1 MYYISE
7 PGPRCS
13 GSNTFT
19 RNSWRTSDAGWVD
32 LKQLWLW
39 AGNIWYFLPMKLM
52 KRSENPQR
60 IFWLLFSVCLHIGSQ
75 WGRKSLKRAK
85 KKGNTTPSPK
95 KIGRC
100 VNSVLKTSRDRCG
113 SSHRWTGDSITTG
126 YEGDIL
132 VSTRFREGSVI
143 SENSWSLLFLQEET
157 AHKSHHTF
165 IKTVKIPSLFYSL
178 LYNMLI
184 YRTEVF
190 PASTGTTAHT
200 TRHK

>member
-19 RNSWRTSDAGWVD
+19 PNSWRRLSWFKTTLALSRQYLIFSTNETYEKIRKPTTYLLTSLLRLSAH
-32 LKQLWLW
+32 
-39 AGNIWYFLPMKLM
+39 
-52 KRSENPQR
+52 R
-60 IFWLLFSVCLHIGSQ
+60 IQ

-85 KKGNTTPSPK
+85 KKRKYNPESREDRALCKFCITNKSGQVWILPQ
-95 KIGRC
+95 
-100 VNSVLKTSRDRCG
+100 VN
-113 SSHRWTGDSITTG
+113 RWQHHDWVWGG
-126 YEGDIL
+126 YFE
-132 VSTRFREGSVI
+132 RFREGSVI

>member
-19 RNSWRTSDAGWVD
+19 PNSWRRLSWFKTTLALSRQYLIFSTNETYEKIRKPTTYLLTSLLHLSAH
-32 LKQLWLW
+32 
-39 AGNIWYFLPMKLM
+39 
-52 KRSENPQR
+52 R
-60 IFWLLFSVCLHIGSQ
+60 IQ
-75 WGRKSLKRAK
+75 WGHKSLKRAK
-85 KKGNTTPSPK
+85 KKRKYNPESREERALCKFCITNKSGQVWILPQ
-95 KIGRC
+95 
-100 VNSVLKTSRDRCG
+100 VN
-113 SSHRWTGDSITTG
+113 RWQHHDWVWGG
-126 YEGDIL
+126 YFE
-132 VSTRFREGSVI
+132 RFREGSVI

-157 AHKSHHTF
+157 AHKSHHNF

>member
-19 RNSWRTSDAGWVD
+19 PNSWRRLSWFKTTLALSRQYLIFSTNETYEKIRKPTTYLLTSLLRLSAH
-32 LKQLWLW
+32 
-39 AGNIWYFLPMKLM
+39 
-52 KRSENPQR
+52 R
-60 IFWLLFSVCLHIGSQ
+60 IQ

-85 KKGNTTPSPK
+85 KKK
-95 KIGRC
+95 KYNPESREDRALCKFCITNKSGQVWILPQ
-100 VNSVLKTSRDRCG
+100 VN
-113 SSHRWTGDSITTG
+113 RWQHHDWVWGG
-126 YEGDIL
+126 YFE
-132 VSTRFREGSVI
+132 RFREGSVI

>member
-19 RNSWRTSDAGWVD
+19 PNSWCTADAGWVD

-75 WGRKSLKRAK
+75 WGCKSLKRAK
-85 KKGNTTPSPK
+85 KKK
-95 KIGRC
+95 KYNPESREDRALCKFCITNKSGQVWILPQ
-100 VNSVLKTSRDRCG
+100 VNKVTASRLG
-113 SSHRWTGDSITTG
+113 MK
-126 YEGDIL
+126 GDIL
-132 VSTRFREGSVI
+132 NVFGKVQSFLRTADHCYFYRRKQLT
-143 SENSWSLLFLQEET
+143 SLITPL
-157 AHKSHHTF
+157 
-165 IKTVKIPSLFYSL
+165 
-178 LYNMLI
+178 
-184 YRTEVF
+184 
-190 PASTGTTAHT
+190 
-200 TRHK
+200 

>member
-1 MYYISE
+1 MLRVKYFYTKLLTYIRRRLSWFKTTLALS
-7 PGPRCS
+7 RQYLIF
-13 GSNTFT
+13 FT
-19 RNSWRTSDAGWVD
+19 NETYEKIRKPTTYLLTSLLRLSAH
-32 LKQLWLW
+32 
-39 AGNIWYFLPMKLM
+39 
-52 KRSENPQR
+52 R
-60 IFWLLFSVCLHIGSQ
+60 IQ

-85 KKGNTTPSPK
+85 KKK
-95 KIGRC
+95 KYNPESREDRALCKFCITNKSGQVWILPQ
-100 VNSVLKTSRDRCG
+100 VN
-113 SSHRWTGDSITTG
+113 RWQHHDWVWGG
-126 YEGDIL
+126 YFE
-132 VSTRFREGSVI
+132 RFREGSVI

>member
-19 RNSWRTSDAGWVD
+19 PNSWCTADAGWVD

-60 IFWLLFSVCLHIGSQ
+60 IFWLLFSVGLHIGSQ

-85 KKGNTTPSPK
+85 KKRKYNPESREERALCKFCITNKSGQVWILPQVNRWQHHDWVWGGNF
-95 KIGRC
+95 
-100 VNSVLKTSRDRCG
+100 
-113 SSHRWTGDSITTG
+113 
-126 YEGDIL
+126 E
-132 VSTRFREGSVI
+132 RFRKGSVI

>member
-1 MYYISE
+1 
-7 PGPRCS
+7 
-13 GSNTFT
+13 
-19 RNSWRTSDAGWVD
+19 
-32 LKQLWLW
+32 
-39 AGNIWYFLPMKLM
+39 MKLM

-85 KKGNTTPSPK
+85 KKRKYNPESREDRALCKFCITNKSGQVWILPQVNRWQHHDWVWGGNF
-95 KIGRC
+95 
-100 VNSVLKTSRDRCG
+100 
-113 SSHRWTGDSITTG
+113 
-126 YEGDIL
+126 E
-132 VSTRFREGSVI
+132 RFRKGSVI

-190 PASTGTTAHT
+190 PAPTGTTAHT

>member
-1 MYYISE
+1 
-7 PGPRCS
+7 
-13 GSNTFT
+13 
-19 RNSWRTSDAGWVD
+19 
-32 LKQLWLW
+32 
-39 AGNIWYFLPMKLM
+39 MKLM

-85 KKGNTTPSPK
+85 KKK
-95 KIGRC
+95 KYNPESREDRALCKFCITNKSGQVWILPQ
-100 VNSVLKTSRDRCG
+100 VN
-113 SSHRWTGDSITTG
+113 RWQHHDWVWGG
-126 YEGDIL
+126 YFE
-132 VSTRFREGSVI
+132 RFREGSVI

>member
-1 MYYISE
+1 
-7 PGPRCS
+7 
-13 GSNTFT
+13 
-19 RNSWRTSDAGWVD
+19 
-32 LKQLWLW
+32 
-39 AGNIWYFLPMKLM
+39 MKLM

-60 IFWLLFSVCLHIGSQ
+60 IFWLLFSVCLHIVSQ

-85 KKGNTTPSPK
+85 KKRKYNPESREDRALCKFCITNKSGQVWILPQ
-95 KIGRC
+95 
-100 VNSVLKTSRDRCG
+100 VN
-113 SSHRWTGDSITTG
+113 RWQHHDWVRGG
-126 YEGDIL
+126 YFE
-132 VSTRFREGSVI
+132 RFREGSVI

-190 PASTGTTAHT
+190 PAPTGTSAHT

>member
-1 MYYISE
+1 
-7 PGPRCS
+7 
-13 GSNTFT
+13 
-19 RNSWRTSDAGWVD
+19 
-32 LKQLWLW
+32 
-39 AGNIWYFLPMKLM
+39 MKLM

-60 IFWLLFSVCLHIGSQ
+60 IFWLLFSVGLHIGSQ

-85 KKGNTTPSPK
+85 KKGKTTPSPE

-100 VNSVLKTSRDRCG
+100 VNSVLQTSQDRCG

-126 YEGDIL
+126 YERGYFE
-132 VSTRFREGSVI
+132 RFRKGSVI

-178 LYNMLI
+178 LHNMLI

-190 PASTGTTAHT
+190 PASTGTSAHT